1 MYVLY
6 NILFMRSGSFIRIG
20 RRRRRQRQ
28 VNSIWAK
35 LRTALLLLCALA
47 VLALV
52 GAFASFSY
60 AYAQVGQ
67 EVPNLDS
74 YSSTELAQ
82 TSVVYD
88 NEGNVVDEL
97 YGVQNRYVVPMKE
110 IDPTLQEAA
119 VAIEDHRF
127 YEHRGLDFEAI
138 GRAARENVVNLSVQE
153 GGSTITQQLM
163 KNTFIAQEKR
173 ALPSFQ
179 RKFTEASLAWQ
190 YEEENSKKE
199 ILEQYLNTVYFGANA
214 YGAEAAAKTYFDKSA
229 EELTLAESA
238 MLAGIINL
246 PGAYDPFNDPA
257 SAVARRNVVLD
268 KMLQYGYIDQQ
279 KHNEAV
285 AQDLELSRGR
295 VEHESDNEYFLDA
308 VRKEL
313 AREYGD
319 QMVYEG
325 GLEIYTTLDPELQEQ
340 ASTSVDEILYDPND
354 PSSALVSIEPS
365 TGAVKSMV
373 GGSDFEQV
381 KFNLAT
387 QGQRQPGSTFKPF
400 VLATAIEQGI
410 SPDSRYVS
418 EPLSIPMPA
427 DSMEPYYNVIN
438 YEDEYRGPISIE
450 DATKYSDNAVYVQLA
465 QDLGIENVVDMA
477 KKLGIQSEVDAYLPT
492 AIGGLSEG
500 VTPLEMASAYATF
513 ANQGIRM
520 KPYLIDKVVQEKN
533 GEEVTLKEPE
543 LEGERVISRDV
554 AAEVNKVM
562 TDVGE
567 FYGTESE
574 LGGRPVATKTGTSEE
589 YSDAWFVGYTPQ
601 LATSVWVGYPGDRIP
616 MVNIRGYDK
625 IDGGAFPLDIWTLY
639 MQRAMQEY
647 PEIQQFSPPSP
658 NMKLKVKTDG
668 NAIAQP
674 QPTTT
679 RGGTTGSAGDPEGDS
694 NDRISSF
701 LRGLTNQQPSAP
713 SAQQQPGGTPGGLQ
727 QPSSQQSSSQQPVQP
742 SQQQPAPSYGQQ
754 APQQPAP
761 SGTFPSNGVPNND
774 GSFGN

>member
-1 MYVLY
+1 MQ
-6 NILFMRSGSFIRIG
+6 SGSLIRIG
-20 RRRRRQRQ
+20 RRRRHQRRRT
-28 VNSIWAK
+28 SIWARV
-35 LRTALLLLCALA
+35 RTAFILLCALA
-47 VLALV
+47 VLSLV
-52 GAFASFSY
+52 GGFATFSY
-60 AYAQVGQ
+60 TYEQVAQ

-74 YSSTELAQ
+74 YSSGDLAQ

-97 YGVQNRYVVPMKE
+97 YGVQNRYVVEME
-110 IDPTLQEAA
+110 DIDSTLQDAV

-138 GRAARENVVNLSVQE
+138 GRAAKQNIANLSVQE

-163 KNTFIAQEKR
+163 KNTYIAQEKR
-173 ALPSFQ
+173 AIPSFQ

-190 YEEENSKKE
+190 YEQEHSKKE

-214 YGAEAAAKTYFDKSA
+214 YGAEAAAKTYFNKSA

-257 SAVARRNVVLD
+257 SAAARRNVVLD
-268 KMLQYGYIDQQ
+268 KMLQYGYINQEE
-279 KHNEAV
+279 HAEAV
-285 AQDLELSRGR
+285 AQDIELSRGR
-295 VEHESDNEYFLDA
+295 VEHQSDNEYFLDA

-319 QMVYEG
+319 EMVYEG
-325 GLEIYTTLDPELQEQ
+325 GLKIYTTLDPQLQEQ

-354 PSSALVSIEPS
+354 PSAALVSIEPS

-400 VLATAIEQGI
+400 VLAEAIEQGI

-418 EPLSIPMPA
+418 QPLSIPMPA
-427 DSMEPYYNVIN
+427 DSADPYYNVVN
-438 YEDEYRGPISIE
+438 YEDEYRGPINLE

-477 KKLGIQSEVDAYLPT
+477 DKLGINSEVDSYLPT
-492 AIGGLSEG
+492 AIGGLRQG
-500 VTPLEMASAYATF
+500 VTPMEMASAYATF

-520 KPYLIDKVVQEKN
+520 EPYLIDRVVQKKD
-533 GEEVTLKEPE
+533 GEEVTLKESK
-543 LEGERVISRDV
+543 LEGEQVISRDV
-554 AAEVNKVM
+554 AAKVNEVM
-562 TDVGE
+562 SDVGE
-567 FYGTESE
+567 FYGTEAK

-589 YSDAWFVGYTPQ
+589 FSDAWFVGYTPQ

-616 MVNIRGYDK
+616 MVWIRGYEK
-625 IDGGAFPLDIWTLY
+625 IDGGAFPMDIWTLY

-658 NMKLKVKTDG
+658 SMNLKVKTDG
-668 NAIAQP
+668 NAVP
-674 QPTTT
+674 PPPPPTTT
-679 RGGTTGSAGDPEGDS
+679 ERAPTTGRNS
-694 NDRISSF
+694 NGGSTIPPF
-701 LRGLTNQQPSAP
+701 LRDLVQQPSANSQQSP
-713 SAQQQPGGTPGGLQ
+713 GGAQPYQQQPQPFGQ
-727 QPSSQQSSSQQPVQP
+727 QPSQQPQP
-742 SQQQPAPSYGQQ
+742 YQQQPAPQQRYQQPAASQQ
-754 APQQPAP
+754 APASSFPGDDALNGGV
-761 SGTFPSNGVPNND
+761 SGN
-774 GSFGN
+774 

>member
-1 MYVLY
+1 M
-6 NILFMRSGSFIRIG
+6 
-20 RRRRRQRQ
+20 
-28 VNSIWAK
+28 
-35 LRTALLLLCALA
+35 LCALA

-52 GAFASFSY
+52 GMFASFSY
-60 AYAQVGQ
+60 TYAQVSR
-67 EVPNLDS
+67 EVPKLDS

-82 TSVVYD
+82 TSIVYD

-97 YGVQNRYVVPMKE
+97 HGVQNRYVVSMKK
-110 IDPTLQEAA
+110 IDPTLQEAV

-127 YEHRGLDFEAI
+127 YKHRGLDFEAI
-138 GRAARENVVNLSVQE
+138 GRAAKENIANLSIQE
-153 GGSTITQQLM
+153 GGSTLTQQLM
-163 KNTFIAQEKR
+163 KNTYIAQEKR

-190 YEEENSKKE
+190 YEQKHSKKE

-214 YGAEAAAKTYFDKSA
+214 YGAEAAAKTYFNKSA
-229 EELTLAESA
+229 KELNLAESA

-268 KMLQYGYIDQQ
+268 KMLQYGYIDKQ
-279 KHNEAV
+279 KHDEAV
-285 AQDLELSRGR
+285 SQELVLSRGR
-295 VEHESDNEYFLDA
+295 VKHQSDNEYFLDA

-325 GLEIYTTLDPELQEQ
+325 GLKIYTTLDPQLQER
-340 ASTSVDEILYDPND
+340 ASTSVNEILYDPND
-354 PSSALVSIEPS
+354 PSAALVSIEPS

-373 GGSDFEQV
+373 GGSDFQQV

-410 SPDSRYVS
+410 SPASRYVS
-418 EPLSIPMPA
+418 QPLSIPMPA
-427 DSMEPYYNVIN
+427 DSANPYYNVIN
-438 YEDEYRGPISIE
+438 YEDKYRGPITIE

-477 KKLGIQSEVDAYLPT
+477 HRLGIKSELDAYLPT
-492 AIGGLSEG
+492 AIGGLRKG

-520 KPYLIDKVVQEKN
+520 KPYLIDKVAQEKN
-533 GEEVTLKEPE
+533 GKEVTLKEPK

-562 TDVGE
+562 SDVGD
-567 FYGTESE
+567 FYGTKAA
-574 LGGRPVATKTGTSEE
+574 LGGRPVATKTGTSEQ
-589 YSDAWFVGYTPQ
+589 YSDAWFLGYTPQ

-625 IDGGAFPLDIWTLY
+625 IDGGAFPMDIWTLY
-639 MQRAMQEY
+639 MQRAMLEY
-647 PEIQQFSPPSP
+647 PEIRQFSPPSP
-658 NMKLKVKTDG
+658 SMNLKIKTDG
-668 NAIAQP
+668 NAIAP
-674 QPTTT
+674 PPPTTT
-679 RGGTTGSAGDPEGDS
+679 RDRTTGTTGGSSDK
-694 NDRISSF
+694 ISSF
-701 LRGLTNQQPSAP
+701 LRGLNNQRPSSPSSAP
-713 SAQQQPGGTPGGLQ
+713 QQPGGTQ
-727 QPSSQQSSSQQPVQP
+727 QPYPQQPAQPSQQFGQP
-742 SQQQPAPSYGQQ
+742 SQQQPVPSYGQQ

-761 SGTFPSNGVPNND
+761 SGALPGNGVPNN
-774 GSFGN
+774 GVPNNGGAFGN

>member
-1 MYVLY
+1 MQ
-6 NILFMRSGSFIRIG
+6 SGSLVRIG

-28 VNSIWAK
+28 ETSVWAWV
-35 LRTALLLLCALA
+35 RTAFLMLCALA
-47 VLALV
+47 VLSLV
-52 GAFASFSY
+52 GVFATFSY
-60 AYAQVGQ
+60 TYAQVSE
-67 EVPNLDS
+67 EVPELDN
-74 YSSTELAQ
+74 YSSAELAQ

-97 YGVQNRYVVPMKE
+97 YGVQNRYVVPMDE
-110 IDPTLQEAA
+110 IDDSLEDAV

-138 GRAARENVVNLSVQE
+138 GRAAKENIENLSIQE

-163 KNTFIAQEKR
+163 KNTYIAQEKR
-173 ALPSFQ
+173 AIPSFQ

-190 YEEENSKKE
+190 YEQEHSKKE

-214 YGAEAAAKTYFDKSA
+214 YGAEAAAKTYFNKSA

-268 KMLQYGYIDQQ
+268 KMLQYGYIDRKQ
-279 KHNEAV
+279 HDEAV

-295 VEHESDNEYFLDA
+295 VEHENDNEYFLDA

-319 QMVYEG
+319 EMVYEG
-325 GLEIYTTLDPELQEQ
+325 GLKIYTTLDPQLQEQ
-340 ASTSVDEILYDPND
+340 ASQSVDEILYDPND
-354 PSSALVSIEPS
+354 PSAALVSIEPS

-400 VLATAIEQGI
+400 VLAEAIEQGI
-410 SPDSRYVS
+410 SPESRYES
-418 EPLSIPMPA
+418 QPLSIPMPLDA
-427 DSMEPYYNVIN
+427 AEPYYEVVN
-438 YEDEYRGPISIE
+438 YEDEYRGPITIE
-450 DATKYSDNAVYVQLA
+450 EATKYSDNAVYVQLA

-477 KKLGIQSEVDAYLPT
+477 HRLGVKSEIGAYLPT
-492 AIGGLSEG
+492 AIGGLRDG
-500 VTPLEMASAYATF
+500 VTPLEMASSYATF

-520 KPYLIDKVVQEKN
+520 KPFLVEKVVQEKN
-533 GEEVTLKEPE
+533 GEEVTIEESK
-543 LEGERVISRDV
+543 LEGERVIPRDV
-554 AAEVNKVM
+554 AAKVNEVM

-567 FYGTESE
+567 FYGTEDE
-574 LGGRPVATKTGTSEE
+574 LGGRPVATKTGTSEQ

-601 LATSVWVGYPGDRIP
+601 IATSVWVGYSGDRIP
-616 MVNIRGYDK
+616 MVGIRGYEK
-625 IDGGAFPLDIWTLY
+625 IDGGAFPMDIWTLY

-658 NMKLKVKTDG
+658 DQDLEIKTDG
-668 NAIAQP
+668 NALAP
-674 QPTTT
+674 PPPTTT
-679 RGGTTGSAGDPEGDS
+679 ERTSSTIEGESTEGESNGGTIPE
-694 NDRISSF
+694 F
-701 LRGLTNQQPSAP
+701 LRDLVQQPSAGL
-713 SAQQQPGGTPGGLQ
+713 QQQPGGVQGQG
-727 QPSSQQSSSQQPVQP
+727 VQP
-742 SQQQPAPSYGQQ
+742 YQQ
-754 APQQPAP
+754 APQQPQPYQQQPAPPRYQQPAPQPQQQQP
-761 SGTFPSNGVPNND
+761 SGAFENP
-774 GSFGN
+774 FGN

>member
-1 MYVLY
+1 MQ
-6 NILFMRSGSFIRIG
+6 SGSLVRIG

-28 VNSIWAK
+28 ETSVWAWV
-35 LRTALLLLCALA
+35 RTAFLLLCVLA
-47 VLALV
+47 VLSLV
-52 GAFASFSY
+52 GVFASFSY
-60 AYAQVGQ
+60 TYAQVAD
-67 EVPNLDS
+67 EVPELDN
-74 YSSTELAQ
+74 YSSAELAQ

-97 YGVQNRYVVPMKE
+97 YGVQNRYVVPRDQ
-110 IDPTLQEAA
+110 IDDSLENAV

-138 GRAARENVVNLSVQE
+138 GRAAKENVENLSIQE

-163 KNTFIAQEKR
+163 KNTYIAQEKR
-173 ALPSFQ
+173 AIPSFQ

-190 YEEENSKKE
+190 YEQEHAKKE

-214 YGAEAAAKTYFDKSA
+214 YGAEAATKTYFNKSA

-268 KMLQYGYIDQQ
+268 KMLQYGYIDQ
-279 KHNEAV
+279 KRHDEAV

-295 VEHESDNEYFLDA
+295 VEHENDNEYFLDA

-319 QMVYEG
+319 EMVYEG
-325 GLEIYTTLDPELQEQ
+325 GLKIYTTLDPQLQEQ
-340 ASTSVDEILYDPND
+340 ASQSVDEILYDPND
-354 PSSALVSIEPS
+354 PSAALVSIEPG

-400 VLATAIEQGI
+400 VLAEAIEQGI
-410 SPDSRYVS
+410 SPESRYES
-418 EPLSIPMPA
+418 QPLSIPMPLDA
-427 DSMEPYYNVIN
+427 AEPYYNVVN
-438 YEDEYRGPISIE
+438 YEDEYRGPITIE
-450 DATKYSDNAVYVQLA
+450 EATKYSDNAVYVQLA

-477 KKLGIQSEVDAYLPT
+477 HRLGVKSEIDAYLPT
-492 AIGGLSEG
+492 AIGGLRKG
-500 VTPLEMASAYATF
+500 VTPLEMASSYATF

-520 KPYLIDKVVQEKN
+520 KPFLVERVVQENN
-533 GEEVTLKEPE
+533 GEEVTIEESK
-543 LEGERVISRDV
+543 LEGERVVSRDV
-554 AAEVNKVM
+554 AAKVNEVM

-567 FYGTESE
+567 FYGTEDE

-589 YSDAWFVGYTPQ
+589 FSDAWFVGYTPQ
-601 LATSVWVGYPGDRIP
+601 IATSVWVGYPGDRIP
-616 MVNIRGYDK
+616 MVGIRGYEK
-625 IDGGAFPLDIWTLY
+625 IDGGAFPMDIWTLY

-658 NMKLKVKTDG
+658 DQDLEIKTDG
-668 NAIAQP
+668 NALAP
-674 QPTTT
+674 PPPTTT
-679 RGGTTGSAGDPEGDS
+679 ERAPTTTTTGGETNGGTIP
-694 NDRISSF
+694 SF
-701 LRGLTNQQPSAP
+701 LRDLVQQRPP
-713 SAQQQPGGTPGGLQ
+713 TDPQQQPGVEQGVQPFQQAPRRPAQ
-727 QPSSQQSSSQQPVQP
+727 QPQPY
-742 SQQQPAPSYGQQ
+742 QQQPA
-754 APQQPAP
+754 APRYQQPAP
-761 SGTFPSNGVPNND
+761 QPQQQPAQPGAFENP
-774 GSFGN
+774 FGN

>member
-1 MYVLY
+1 LWAWV
-6 NILFMRSGSFIRIG
+6 RI
-20 RRRRRQRQ
+20 
-28 VNSIWAK
+28 AF
-35 LRTALLLLCALA
+35 LMLCALA
-47 VLALV
+47 VLSLV
-52 GAFASFSY
+52 GVFATFSY
-60 AYAQVGQ
+60 TYAQVSE
-67 EVPNLDS
+67 EVPELDN
-74 YSSTELAQ
+74 YSSAELAQ

-97 YGVQNRYVVPMKE
+97 YGVQNRYVVPMDE
-110 IDPTLQEAA
+110 IDDSLEDSV

-138 GRAARENVVNLSVQE
+138 GRAAKENIENLSIQE

-163 KNTFIAQEKR
+163 KNTYIAQEKR
-173 ALPSFQ
+173 AIPSFQ

-190 YEEENSKKE
+190 YEQEHSKKE

-214 YGAEAAAKTYFDKSA
+214 YGAEAAAKTYFNKSA

-268 KMLQYGYIDQQ
+268 KMLQYGYIDRKQ
-279 KHNEAV
+279 HDEAV

-295 VEHESDNEYFLDA
+295 VEHENDNEYFLDA

-319 QMVYEG
+319 EMVYEG
-325 GLEIYTTLDPELQEQ
+325 GLKIYTTLDPQLQEQ
-340 ASTSVDEILYDPND
+340 ASQSVDEILYDPND
-354 PSSALVSIEPS
+354 PSAALVSIEPS

-400 VLATAIEQGI
+400 VLAEAIEQGI
-410 SPDSRYVS
+410 SPESRYES
-418 EPLSIPMPA
+418 QPLSIPMPLDA
-427 DSMEPYYNVIN
+427 AEPYYEVVN
-438 YEDEYRGPISIE
+438 YEDEYRGPITIE
-450 DATKYSDNAVYVQLA
+450 EATKYSDNAVYVQLA

-477 KKLGIQSEVDAYLPT
+477 HRLGVKSEIGAYLPT
-492 AIGGLSEG
+492 AIGGLRDG
-500 VTPLEMASAYATF
+500 VTPLEMASSYATF

-520 KPYLIDKVVQEKN
+520 KPFLVEKVVQEKN
-533 GEEVTLKEPE
+533 GEEVTIEESK
-543 LEGERVISRDV
+543 LEGERVIPRDV
-554 AAEVNKVM
+554 AAKVNEVM

-567 FYGTESE
+567 FYGTEDE
-574 LGGRPVATKTGTSEE
+574 LGGRPVATKTGTSEQ

-601 LATSVWVGYPGDRIP
+601 IATSVWVGYPGDRIP
-616 MVNIRGYDK
+616 MVGIRGYEK
-625 IDGGAFPLDIWTLY
+625 IDGGAFPMDIWTLY

-658 NMKLKVKTDG
+658 DQDLEIKTDG
-668 NAIAQP
+668 NALAP
-674 QPTTT
+674 PPPTTT
-679 RGGTTGSAGDPEGDS
+679 ERTSSTIEGESTEGESNGGTIPE
-694 NDRISSF
+694 F
-701 LRGLTNQQPSAP
+701 LRDLVQQPSAGL
-713 SAQQQPGGTPGGLQ
+713 QQQPGGVQGQG
-727 QPSSQQSSSQQPVQP
+727 VQP
-742 SQQQPAPSYGQQ
+742 YQQ
-754 APQQPAP
+754 APQQPQPYQQQPAPPRYQQPAPQPQQQQP
-761 SGTFPSNGVPNND
+761 SGAFENP
-774 GSFGN
+774 FGN

>member
-1 MYVLY
+1 
-6 NILFMRSGSFIRIG
+6 
-20 RRRRRQRQ
+20 
-28 VNSIWAK
+28 
-35 LRTALLLLCALA
+35 LLCALA
-47 VLALV
+47 VLSLV
-52 GAFASFSY
+52 GVFATFSY
-60 AYAQVGQ
+60 TYEQVAQ

-74 YSSTELAQ
+74 YSSGDLAQ

-97 YGVQNRYVVPMKE
+97 YGVQNRYVVEME
-110 IDPTLQEAA
+110 DIDSTLQDAV

-127 YEHRGLDFEAI
+127 YEHQGLDFEAI
-138 GRAARENVVNLSVQE
+138 GRAAVENVENLSIRE

-163 KNTFIAQEKR
+163 KNTYIAQEKR
-173 ALPSFQ
+173 AIPSFQ

-190 YEEENSKKE
+190 TEEQYSKKE

-214 YGAEAAAKTYFDKSA
+214 YGAEAAAKTYFNKSA
-229 EELTLAESA
+229 GELTLAESA

-268 KMLQYGYIDQQ
+268 KMLQYGYINQ
-279 KHNEAV
+279 KEHAEAV
-285 AQDLELSRGR
+285 AQELELSRGR
-295 VEHESDNEYFLDA
+295 VEHQSDNEYFLDA

-319 QMVYEG
+319 EMVYEG
-325 GLEIYTTLDPELQEQ
+325 GLKIYTTLDPQLQEQ

-354 PSSALVSIEPS
+354 PSAALVSIEPS

-400 VLATAIEQGI
+400 VLAEAIEQGI

-418 EPLSIPMPA
+418 QPLSIPMPA
-427 DSMEPYYNVIN
+427 DSADPYYNVVN
-438 YEDEYRGPISIE
+438 YEDEYRGSITVE

-477 KKLGIQSEVDAYLPT
+477 DKLGIDSEIDSYLPT
-492 AIGGLSEG
+492 AIGGLRQG
-500 VTPLEMASAYATF
+500 VTPMEMASAYATF

-520 KPYLIDKVVQEKN
+520 EPYLIDRVVQKKD
-533 GEEVTLKEPE
+533 GEEVTLKESK
-543 LEGERVISRDV
+543 LEGEQVISRDV
-554 AAEVNKVM
+554 AAKVNEVM
-562 TDVGE
+562 SDVGE
-567 FYGTESE
+567 FYGTEAE

-589 YSDAWFVGYTPQ
+589 FSDAWFVGYTPQ

-616 MVNIRGYDK
+616 MVWIRGYEK
-625 IDGGAFPLDIWTLY
+625 IDGGAFPMDIWTLY

-658 NMKLKVKTDG
+658 SMNLKVKTDG
-668 NAIAQP
+668 NAVPPPPPPTIERA
-674 QPTTT
+674 PTTG
-679 RGGTTGSAGDPEGDS
+679 RNPNGGSTTPP
-694 NDRISSF
+694 F
-701 LRGLTNQQPSAP
+701 LRDLAQQPSANSRQGP
-713 SAQQQPGGTPGGLQ
+713 GNVQPYQQQPQPFGQ
-727 QPSSQQSSSQQPVQP
+727 QPSQQPVQP
-742 SQQQPAPSYGQQ
+742 QPYQQQPAPQQ
-754 APQQPAP
+754 RYQQPAP
-761 SGTFPSNGVPNND
+761 QQAPASAFPGDGALNGGV
-774 GSFGN
+774 FGN

>member
-1 MYVLY
+1 M
-6 NILFMRSGSFIRIG
+6 
-20 RRRRRQRQ
+20 
-28 VNSIWAK
+28 
-35 LRTALLLLCALA
+35 RTAFLLLCALA
-47 VLALV
+47 VLSVV
-52 GAFASFSY
+52 GVFATFSY
-60 AYAQVGQ
+60 TYAQVAQ
-67 EVPNLDS
+67 EVPDLDN
-74 YSSTELAQ
+74 YSSGELAQ

-97 YGVQNRYVVPMKE
+97 YGVQNRYVVPMKR
-110 IDPTLQEAA
+110 IDPTLQEAV

-127 YEHRGLDFEAI
+127 YQHRGLDFEAI
-138 GRAARENVVNLSVQE
+138 GRAAKENIANLSIQE

-163 KNTFIAQEKR
+163 KNTYIAQEKR
-173 ALPSFQ
+173 AIPSFQ

-190 YEEENSKKE
+190 YEQKYSKKE

-214 YGAEAAAKTYFDKSA
+214 YGAEAAAKTYFNKSA
-229 EELTLAESA
+229 KDLTLAESA

-268 KMLQYGYIDQQ
+268 KMLQYGYINQ
-279 KHNEAV
+279 KEYDEAV

-295 VEHESDNEYFLDA
+295 VEPRNDNEYFLDA

-319 QMVYEG
+319 EMVYEG
-325 GLEIYTTLDPELQEQ
+325 GLKIYTTLDPQLQEQ

-354 PSSALVSIEPS
+354 PSAALVSIEPG

-410 SPDSRYVS
+410 SPQSRYVS
-418 EPLSIPMPA
+418 QPLSIPMPA
-427 DSMEPYYNVIN
+427 DSAEPYYNVVN
-438 YEDEYRGPISIE
+438 YEDEYRGPITIE

-477 KKLGIQSEVDAYLPT
+477 HRLGVKSEIDTYLPT
-492 AIGGLSEG
+492 AIGGLRQG

-520 KPYLIDKVVQEKN
+520 KPYLIEKVVQEKN
-533 GEEVTLKEPE
+533 GEEVTLKESK

-562 TDVGE
+562 SDVGD
-567 FYGTESE
+567 FYGTQAE
-574 LGGRPVATKTGTSEE
+574 LGGRPVATKTGTSEQF
-589 YSDAWFVGYTPQ
+589 SDAWFVGYTPQ

-616 MVNIRGYDK
+616 MVWIRGYEK
-625 IDGGAFPLDIWTLY
+625 IDGGTFPMDIWTLY

-647 PEIQQFSPPSP
+647 PEIRQFSPPSP
-658 NMKLKVKTDG
+658 SMNLRIKTDG
-668 NAIAQP
+668 NAVPPPPPPTTEKESTTGATSPQRGFNDPRQPSTREPGRERPGGAQPFRQQPAQQP
-674 QPTTT
+674 QP
-679 RGGTTGSAGDPEGDS
+679 
-694 NDRISSF
+694 F
-701 LRGLTNQQPSAP
+701 
-713 SAQQQPGGTPGGLQ
+713 QQQPFQ
-727 QPSSQQSSSQQPVQP
+727 QAQPPQP
-742 SQQQPAPSYGQQ
+742 QQQPAP
-754 APQQPAP
+754 QPAAP
-761 SGTFPSNGVPNND
+761 ASAFPGNDALSGGV
-774 GSFGN
+774 FGN

>member
-1 MYVLY
+1 MQ
-6 NILFMRSGSFIRIG
+6 SGSLVRIG

-28 VNSIWAK
+28 ETSVWAWV
-35 LRTALLLLCALA
+35 RTAFLMLCALA
-47 VLALV
+47 VLSLV
-52 GAFASFSY
+52 GVFATFSY
-60 AYAQVGQ
+60 TYAQVSE
-67 EVPNLDS
+67 EVPELDN
-74 YSSTELAQ
+74 YSSAELAQ

-97 YGVQNRYVVPMKE
+97 YGVQNRYVVPMDE
-110 IDPTLQEAA
+110 IDDSLEDAV

-138 GRAARENVVNLSVQE
+138 GRAAKENIENLSIQE

-163 KNTFIAQEKR
+163 KNTYIAQEKR
-173 ALPSFQ
+173 AIPSFQ

-190 YEEENSKKE
+190 YEQEHSKKE

-214 YGAEAAAKTYFDKSA
+214 YGAEAAAKTYFNKSA

-268 KMLQYGYIDQQ
+268 KMLQYGYIDRKQ
-279 KHNEAV
+279 HDEAV

-295 VEHESDNEYFLDA
+295 VEHENDNEYFLDA

-319 QMVYEG
+319 EMVYEG
-325 GLEIYTTLDPELQEQ
+325 GLKIYTTLDPQLQEQ
-340 ASTSVDEILYDPND
+340 ASQSVDEILYDPND
-354 PSSALVSIEPS
+354 PSAALVSIEPS

-400 VLATAIEQGI
+400 VLAEAIEQGI
-410 SPDSRYVS
+410 SPESRYES
-418 EPLSIPMPA
+418 QPLSIPMPLDA
-427 DSMEPYYNVIN
+427 AEPYYEVVN
-438 YEDEYRGPISIE
+438 YEDEYRGPITIKE
-450 DATKYSDNAVYVQLA
+450 ATKYSDNAVYVQLA

-477 KKLGIQSEVDAYLPT
+477 HRLGVKSEIGAYLPT
-492 AIGGLSEG
+492 AIGGLRDG
-500 VTPLEMASAYATF
+500 VTPLEMASSYATF

-520 KPYLIDKVVQEKN
+520 KPFLVEKVVQEKN
-533 GEEVTLKEPE
+533 GEEVTIEESK
-543 LEGERVISRDV
+543 LEGERVIPRDV
-554 AAEVNKVM
+554 AAKVNEVM

-567 FYGTESE
+567 FYGTEDE
-574 LGGRPVATKTGTSEE
+574 LGGRPVATKTGTSEQ

-601 LATSVWVGYPGDRIP
+601 IATSVWVGYSGDRIP
-616 MVNIRGYDK
+616 MVGIRGYEK
-625 IDGGAFPLDIWTLY
+625 IDGGAFPMDIWTLY

-658 NMKLKVKTDG
+658 DQDLEIKTDG
-668 NAIAQP
+668 NALAP
-674 QPTTT
+674 PPPTTT
-679 RGGTTGSAGDPEGDS
+679 ERTSSTIEGESTEGESTEGESNGGTIPE
-694 NDRISSF
+694 F
-701 LRGLTNQQPSAP
+701 LRDLVQQPSAGL
-713 SAQQQPGGTPGGLQ
+713 QQQPGGVQGQG
-727 QPSSQQSSSQQPVQP
+727 VQP
-742 SQQQPAPSYGQQ
+742 YQQ
-754 APQQPAP
+754 APQQPQPYQQQPAPPRYQQPAPQPQQQQP
-761 SGTFPSNGVPNND
+761 SGAFENP
-774 GSFGN
+774 FGN

>member
-1 MYVLY
+1 M
-6 NILFMRSGSFIRIG
+6 
-20 RRRRRQRQ
+20 
-28 VNSIWAK
+28 
-35 LRTALLLLCALA
+35 LCALA
-47 VLALV
+47 VLSLV
-52 GAFASFSY
+52 GVFATFSY
-60 AYAQVGQ
+60 TYAQVSE
-67 EVPNLDS
+67 EVPELDN
-74 YSSTELAQ
+74 YSSAELAQ

-97 YGVQNRYVVPMKE
+97 YGVQNRYVVPMDE
-110 IDPTLQEAA
+110 IDDSLEDAV

-138 GRAARENVVNLSVQE
+138 GRAAKENIENLSIQE

-163 KNTFIAQEKR
+163 KNTYIAQEKR
-173 ALPSFQ
+173 AIPSFQ

-190 YEEENSKKE
+190 YEQEHSKKE

-214 YGAEAAAKTYFDKSA
+214 YGAEAAAKTYFNKSA

-268 KMLQYGYIDQQ
+268 KMLQYGYIDRKQ
-279 KHNEAV
+279 HDEAV

-295 VEHESDNEYFLDA
+295 VEHENDNEYFLDA

-319 QMVYEG
+319 EMVYEG
-325 GLEIYTTLDPELQEQ
+325 GLKIYTTLDPQLQEQ
-340 ASTSVDEILYDPND
+340 ASQSVDEILYDPND
-354 PSSALVSIEPS
+354 PSAALVSIEPS

-400 VLATAIEQGI
+400 VLAEAIEQGI
-410 SPDSRYVS
+410 SPESRYES
-418 EPLSIPMPA
+418 QPLSIPMPLDA
-427 DSMEPYYNVIN
+427 AEPYYEVVN
-438 YEDEYRGPISIE
+438 YEDEYRGPITIKE
-450 DATKYSDNAVYVQLA
+450 ATKYSDNAVYVQLA

-477 KKLGIQSEVDAYLPT
+477 HRLGVKSEIGAYLPT
-492 AIGGLSEG
+492 AIGGLRDG
-500 VTPLEMASAYATF
+500 VTPLEMASSYATF

-520 KPYLIDKVVQEKN
+520 KPFLVEKVVQEKN
-533 GEEVTLKEPE
+533 GEEVTIEESK
-543 LEGERVISRDV
+543 LEGERVIPRDV
-554 AAEVNKVM
+554 AAKVNEVM

-567 FYGTESE
+567 FYGTEDE
-574 LGGRPVATKTGTSEE
+574 LGGRPVATKTGTSEQ

-601 LATSVWVGYPGDRIP
+601 IATSVWVGYSGDRIP
-616 MVNIRGYDK
+616 MVGIRGYEK
-625 IDGGAFPLDIWTLY
+625 IDGGAFPMDIWTLY

-658 NMKLKVKTDG
+658 DQDLEIKTDG
-668 NAIAQP
+668 NALAP
-674 QPTTT
+674 PPPTTT
-679 RGGTTGSAGDPEGDS
+679 ERTSSTIEGESTEGESTEGESNGGTIPE
-694 NDRISSF
+694 F
-701 LRGLTNQQPSAP
+701 LRDLVQQPSAGL
-713 SAQQQPGGTPGGLQ
+713 QQQPGGVQGQG
-727 QPSSQQSSSQQPVQP
+727 VQP
-742 SQQQPAPSYGQQ
+742 YQQ
-754 APQQPAP
+754 APQQPQPYQQQPAPPRYQQPAPQPQQQQP
-761 SGTFPSNGVPNND
+761 SGAFENP
-774 GSFGN
+774 FGN

>member
-1 MYVLY
+1 M
-6 NILFMRSGSFIRIG
+6 
-20 RRRRRQRQ
+20 
-28 VNSIWAK
+28 
-35 LRTALLLLCALA
+35 LA

-52 GAFASFSY
+52 GMFASFSY
-60 AYAQVGQ
+60 TYAQVSQ
-67 EVPNLDS
+67 EMPKLDS

-97 YGVQNRYVVPMKE
+97 HGVQNRYVVPMKK
-110 IDPTLQEAA
+110 IDPTLQEAV

-138 GRAARENVVNLSVQE
+138 GRAAKENIANLSIQE
-153 GGSTITQQLM
+153 GGSTLTQQLM
-163 KNTFIAQEKR
+163 KNTYIAQEKR

-190 YEEENSKKE
+190 YEQKHSKKE

-214 YGAEAAAKTYFDKSA
+214 YGAEAAAKTYFNKSA
-229 EELTLAESA
+229 EELNLAESA

-279 KHNEAV
+279 KHDEAV
-285 AQDLELSRGR
+285 SQELVLSRGR
-295 VEHESDNEYFLDA
+295 VEHQSDNEYFLDA

-325 GLEIYTTLDPELQEQ
+325 GLKIYTTLDPQLQER

-354 PSSALVSIEPS
+354 PSAALVSIEPS

-373 GGSDFEQV
+373 GGSDFQQV

-418 EPLSIPMPA
+418 QPLSIPMPA
-427 DSMEPYYNVIN
+427 DSANPYYNVIN
-438 YEDEYRGPISIE
+438 YEDKYRGPITIE

-477 KKLGIQSEVDAYLPT
+477 HRLGIKSELDAYLPT
-492 AIGGLSEG
+492 AIGGLRQG

-533 GEEVTLKEPE
+533 GKEVTLKEPK
-543 LEGERVISRDV
+543 LEGERVIPRDV

-562 TDVGE
+562 SDVGD
-567 FYGTESE
+567 FYGTKAE
-574 LGGRPVATKTGTSEE
+574 LGGRPVATKTGTSEQ
-589 YSDAWFVGYTPQ
+589 YSDAWFLGYTPQ

-625 IDGGAFPLDIWTLY
+625 IDGGAFPMDIWTLY
-639 MQRAMQEY
+639 MQRAMLEY
-647 PEIQQFSPPSP
+647 PEVQQFSPPSP
-658 NMKLKVKTDG
+658 SMNLKIKTDG
-668 NAIAQP
+668 NAIAP
-674 QPTTT
+674 PPPTTT
-679 RGGTTGSAGDPEGDS
+679 RDRTTGTTGDS
-694 NDRISSF
+694 SDKISSF
-701 LRGLTNQQPSAP
+701 LRGLNNQRPSSPSAP
-713 SAQQQPGGTPGGLQ
+713 QQPGGTPGGTPGGAQ
-727 QPSSQQSSSQQPVQP
+727 QPYPQQSPSQQPAQPSQQFGQP
-742 SQQQPAPSYGQQ
+742 SQQQPVPSYGQQ

-761 SGTFPSNGVPNND
+761 SGAFPGNGVPNN
-774 GSFGN
+774 GGAFGN